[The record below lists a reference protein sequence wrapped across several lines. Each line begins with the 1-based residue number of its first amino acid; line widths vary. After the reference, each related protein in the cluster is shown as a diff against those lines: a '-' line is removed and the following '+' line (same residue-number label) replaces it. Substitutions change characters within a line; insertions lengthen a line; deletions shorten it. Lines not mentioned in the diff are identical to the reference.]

1 MTGNRDLLNPKY
13 LLSLPTFFAT
23 LVFALLTHL
32 VDTAHNVNGYLFQRI
47 VIVTLIHFFI
57 FFYIWIVNVLVLKR
71 IESSA
76 LLYLVLG
83 TIISA
88 AALRGLLIY
97 SILKALGME
106 NGVGLA
112 FRMQAS
118 ITNIGLAILVATL
131 AVAFS
136 SSHAAS
142 TNRLIA
148 DQRKLRQLRDATIEK
163 INLFDETFK
172 NSIATQLQD
181 SISAF
186 KGAKSEDALKI
197 LRLAIDQVVR
207 PLSEILDK
215 QTRGILESPSQDV
228 AYKIN
233 WKRVFSKS
241 THIDRISEVPIILAL
256 ILFGGS
262 ALVHDF
268 PLRTSLLEIAS
279 VLFLGILLI
288 KISKIFFA
296 RVTKRLKRVP
306 EALFMFLS
314 LYLPGQFLGLE
325 SYFVIKDSQHPG
337 QFIFLI
343 PVFTV
348 LLGLLFAVFNSARR
362 EALEVRVGIEIISAE
377 LNWELARAHELN
389 RQQQRLLSF
398 TLHGQIQAA
407 MEAAFIKLRLA
418 IDSGVDNDSLRS
430 SLAELIESAVTHI
443 YRNFR
448 SPDSLDSVLVK
459 IRDTWNGI
467 AEVTWDIPS
476 EVLKKVAADPI
487 SNTAL
492 IDLITEMSFNA
503 VKHGKA
509 SSIKIACQ
517 EVDYRILELSVSN
530 DGNALEP
537 SERRGL
543 GSKLLDE
550 STTYW
555 NRFTEQAKTVTIAH
569 IPIVSGKTGGD
580 EEI

>member
-377 LNWELARAHELN
+377 LNWELARARELN

-443 YRNFR
+443 YRNFK

>member
-57 FFYIWIVNVLVLKR
+57 FFYIWILNVLVLKR

-172 NSIATQLQD
+172 NSIATQIQD

-377 LNWELARAHELN
+377 LNWELARARELN

-443 YRNFR
+443 YRNFK

>member
-1 MTGNRDLLNPKY
+1 MW
-13 LLSLPTFFAT
+13 
-23 LVFALLTHL
+23 V
-32 VDTAHNVNGYLFQRI
+32 VNA
-47 VIVTLIHFFI
+47 
-57 FFYIWIVNVLVLKR
+57 LVLKR
-71 IESSA
+71 IRGAA

-83 TIISA
+83 TVISA
-88 AALRGLLIY
+88 GALRGFLMY
-97 SILKALGME
+97 SILKAFGLE

-148 DQRKLRQLRDATIEK
+148 DQRKLRQLRDVTIEK
-163 INLFDETFK
+163 INLFDETFRD
-172 NSIATQLQD
+172 SIAAQLQD

-186 KGAKSEDALKI
+186 KGAKSEDALKL

-207 PLSEILDK
+207 PLSEIVDK

-233 WKRVFSKS
+233 WKRVFTKS
-241 THIDRISEVPIILAL
+241 AHLDQISEVSIILAL

-268 PLRTSLLEIAS
+268 PLHTSLLEIAS

-288 KISKIFFA
+288 NVSKRFFA
-296 RVTKRLKRVP
+296 RVSKKFKRVP
-306 EALFMFLS
+306 EALFIFLS

-325 SYFVIKDSQHPG
+325 SYFVIKDSQHPR

-362 EALEVRVGIEIISAE
+362 EAREVRIGIEIISAE
-377 LNWELARAHELN
+377 LNWELARARELN

-407 MEAAFIKLRLA
+407 MEAAFIKLQQA
-418 IDSGVDNDSLRS
+418 INSGLDNDSLRS
-430 SLAELIESAVTHI
+430 SLADLIESAVTHI
-443 YRNFR
+443 YRNFKR
-448 SPDSLDSVLVK
+448 PDSLDSVLVK

-467 AEVTWDIPS
+467 AEVTWDLPS
-476 EVLKKVAADPI
+476 ELLKKIAADPI
-487 SNTAL
+487 STTAL

-503 VKHGKA
+503 VKHGEA

-517 EVDYRILELSVSN
+517 EVDPRILELIVSN
-530 DGNALEP
+530 DGNVLEP

-543 GSKLLDE
+543 GSQLLDE
-550 STTYW
+550 STIDW
-555 NRFTEQAKTVTIAH
+555 NRFTAQAKTVTVAR
-569 IPIVSGKTGGD
+569 IPIVSGKIGGD
-580 EEI
+580 ERI

>member
-377 LNWELARAHELN
+377 LNWELARARELN

-443 YRNFR
+443 YRNFK

-476 EVLKKVAADPI
+476 EVTKKIAADPI
-487 SNTAL
+487 STTAL

-509 SSIKIACQ
+509 SSIEILCQ
-517 EVDYRILELSVSN
+517 EVDSRILELIVSN
-530 DGNALEP
+530 DGNVLEP

-543 GSKLLDE
+543 GSKLLEE
-550 STTYW
+550 STIDW
-555 NRFTEQAKTVTIAH
+555 NRFTEEAKTVTIAR

>member
-13 LLSLPTFFAT
+13 LLSLPTFFTT

-32 VDTAHNVNGYLFQRI
+32 VDTAHNVNGHFLERI
-47 VIVTLIHFFI
+47 VIVTFIHFFI
-57 FFYIWIVNVLVLKR
+57 FFYMWVVSALVLKR
-71 IESSA
+71 TKGTA

-377 LNWELARAHELN
+377 LNWELARARELN

-443 YRNFR
+443 YRNFK

-467 AEVTWDIPS
+467 AELTWDIPS

>member
-1 MTGNRDLLNPKY
+1 MTGHRDLLNPKY

-88 AALRGLLIY
+88 ATLRGLLIY

-296 RVTKRLKRVP
+296 RVTKILKRVP

-377 LNWELARAHELN
+377 LNWELARARELN

-443 YRNFR
+443 YRNFK

>member
-57 FFYIWIVNVLVLKR
+57 FFYMWVVNVLVLKR
-71 IESSA
+71 VERSA

-88 AALRGLLIY
+88 TALRGLLIY
-97 SILKALGME
+97 SILKALGIE

-172 NSIATQLQD
+172 DSIAAQLQD

-186 KGAKSEDALKI
+186 KGAKSEDALKL

-377 LNWELARAHELN
+377 LNWELARARELN

-443 YRNFR
+443 YRNFK

-509 SSIKIACQ
+509 SSIEILCQ

-543 GSKLLDE
+543 GSKLLEE
-550 STTYW
+550 STIDW
-555 NRFTEQAKTVTIAH
+555 NRFTEEAKTVTIAR

>member
-57 FFYIWIVNVLVLKR
+57 FFYIWILNVLVLKR

-163 INLFDETFK
+163 INLFDESFK

-377 LNWELARAHELN
+377 LNWELARARELN

-443 YRNFR
+443 YRNFK

-467 AEVTWDIPS
+467 AELTWDIPS

>member
-1 MTGNRDLLNPKY
+1 MTGHRDLLNPKY

>member
-233 WKRVFSKS
+233 WKSVFSKS

-377 LNWELARAHELN
+377 LNWELARARELN

-443 YRNFR
+443 YRNFK

-467 AEVTWDIPS
+467 AEVTWDISS

-509 SSIKIACQ
+509 SSIEIRCQ
-517 EVDYRILELSVSN
+517 EVDSRILELIVSN
-530 DGNALEP
+530 DGNVLEP

-543 GSKLLDE
+543 GSKLLEE
-550 STTYW
+550 STIDW
-555 NRFTEQAKTVTIAH
+555 NRFTEEAKTVTKAR

>member
-1 MTGNRDLLNPKY
+1 MTGHRDLLNPKY

-377 LNWELARAHELN
+377 LNWELARARELN

>member
-32 VDTAHNVNGYLFQRI
+32 VDTAHNVNGYLFERI

-57 FFYIWIVNVLVLKR
+57 FFFIWIVNVLVLKR

-377 LNWELARAHELN
+377 LNWELARARELN

-443 YRNFR
+443 YRNFK

-467 AEVTWDIPS
+467 AELTWDIPS

-550 STTYW
+550 STIDW
-555 NRFTEQAKTVTIAH
+555 NRFTEEAKTVTIAH

>member
-1 MTGNRDLLNPKY
+1 MIGNRDLLNPKY
-13 LLSLPTFFAT
+13 LLSLPTFFTT

-32 VDTAHNVNGYLFQRI
+32 VDTAHNVKGHLLQRI
-47 VIVTLIHFFI
+47 VIVTLLHLFTFL
-57 FFYIWIVNVLVLKR
+57 YMWVVNALVLKR
-71 IESSA
+71 IRGAA

-83 TIISA
+83 TVISA
-88 AALRGLLIY
+88 GALRGFLMY
-97 SILKALGME
+97 SILKAFGLE

-172 NSIATQLQD
+172 DSIAAQLQD
-181 SISAF
+181 SIAAF
-186 KGAKSEDALKI
+186 KGAKSEDALKL

-215 QTRGILESPSQDV
+215 QTRGFLESPSQDM

-233 WKRVFSKS
+233 WKSVFSKS
-241 THIDRISEVPIILAL
+241 AQLEKISEVPIILAL

-268 PLRTSLLEIAS
+268 PLHTSLLEIAS

-288 KISKIFFA
+288 NLSKRFFA
-296 RVTKRLKRVP
+296 RVSRKFKRVP
-306 EALFMFLS
+306 DALFIFLS
-314 LYLPGQFLGLE
+314 LYLPGQFLGIE
-325 SYFVIKDSQHPG
+325 SYFVIKDSQNPR

-362 EALEVRVGIEIISAE
+362 EAREVRIGIEINSAE
-377 LNWELARAHELN
+377 LNWELARARELN

-407 MEAAFIKLRLA
+407 MEAAFIRLRQA

-448 SPDSLDSVLVK
+448 SPESLDSVLVK

-467 AEVTWDIPS
+467 AEVTWNIPS
-476 EVLKKVAADPI
+476 EVTKKIAADPI
-487 SNTAL
+487 STTAL

-509 SSIKIACQ
+509 SSIEILCQ
-517 EVDYRILELSVSN
+517 EVDSRILELIVSN

-555 NRFTEQAKTVTIAH
+555 NRFTEEAKTVTIAR
-569 IPIVSGKTGGD
+569 IPIVSGKTSGD
-580 EEI
+580 ERI

>member
-296 RVTKRLKRVP
+296 RVSKKFKRVP
-306 EALFMFLS
+306 EALFIFLS

-377 LNWELARAHELN
+377 LNWELARARELN

-443 YRNFR
+443 YRNFK

-509 SSIKIACQ
+509 SSIEIRCQ
-517 EVDYRILELSVSN
+517 EVDSRILELIVSN
-530 DGNALEP
+530 DGNVLEP

-543 GSKLLDE
+543 GSKLLEE
-550 STTYW
+550 STIDW
-555 NRFTEQAKTVTIAH
+555 NRFTEEAKTVTIAR

>member
-377 LNWELARAHELN
+377 LNWELARARELN

-443 YRNFR
+443 YRNFK

-509 SSIKIACQ
+509 SSIEIRCQ
-517 EVDYRILELSVSN
+517 EVDSRILELIVSN
-530 DGNALEP
+530 DGNVLEP

-543 GSKLLDE
+543 GSKLLEE
-550 STTYW
+550 STIDW
-555 NRFTEQAKTVTIAH
+555 NRFTEEAKTVTIAR

>member
-288 KISKIFFA
+288 NLSKRFFA
-296 RVTKRLKRVP
+296 RVSRKFKRVP
-306 EALFMFLS
+306 DALFIFLS

-377 LNWELARAHELN
+377 LNWELARARELN

-443 YRNFR
+443 YRNFK

-467 AEVTWDIPS
+467 AEVTWDLPS
-476 EVLKKVAADPI
+476 ELLKKIAADPI

-503 VKHGKA
+503 VKHGQA

-517 EVDYRILELSVSN
+517 EVDPRILELIVSN
-530 DGNALEP
+530 DGNVLEP

-543 GSKLLDE
+543 GSQLLDE
-550 STTYW
+550 STIDW
-555 NRFTEQAKTVTIAH
+555 NRFTEEAKTVTIAR

>member
-32 VDTAHNVNGYLFQRI
+32 VDTAHNVNGHFLERI
-47 VIVTLIHFFI
+47 VIVTFIHFFI
-57 FFYIWIVNVLVLKR
+57 FFYMWVVSALVLKR
-71 IESSA
+71 TKGTA

-83 TIISA
+83 IIISA

-142 TNRLIA
+142 TNQLIS
-148 DQRKLRQLRDATIEK
+148 DQRRLRQLRDATIEE

-172 NSIATQLQD
+172 DSIAAQLQD
-181 SISAF
+181 SISVF
-186 KGAKSEDALKI
+186 EGANSEDALKS
-197 LRLAIDQVVR
+197 LRFAIDQVVR
-207 PLSEILDK
+207 PLSEMLDK

-233 WKRVFSKS
+233 WKKVFSKS
-241 THIDRISEVPIILAL
+241 AHLDQISEVPIILAL

-268 PLRTSLLEIAS
+268 PLHTSLLEIAS
-279 VLFLGILLI
+279 VLFLGLLLI
-288 KISKIFFA
+288 RVTKIFFA
-296 RVTKRLKRVP
+296 RVSKRLKRVP

-325 SYFVIKDSQHPG
+325 SYFVIKHSQHPM
-337 QFIFLI
+337 QFVFLI

-362 EALEVRVGIEIISAE
+362 EAREVRVGIELISAE
-377 LNWELARAHELN
+377 LNWELARARELN
-389 RQQQRLLSF
+389 RQQLRLLSF

-407 MEAAFIKLRLA
+407 MEAAFIKLQQA
-418 IDSGVDNDSLRS
+418 INSGVDNNSLRS

-443 YRNFR
+443 YRNFK

-476 EVLKKVAADPI
+476 EVLKRIATDPI

-492 IDLITEMSFNA
+492 IDLITELSFNA

-517 EVDYRILELSVSN
+517 EVDNRILELSVSN
-530 DGNALEP
+530 DGNVLELTD
-537 SERRGL
+537 RRGL
-543 GSKLLDE
+543 GTKLLDE
-550 STTYW
+550 STIYW
-555 NRFTEQAKTVTIAH
+555 NRFAEQANTVTIAR
-569 IPIVSGKTGGD
+569 IPIVSGKTCGD

>member
-1 MTGNRDLLNPKY
+1 M
-13 LLSLPTFFAT
+13 
-23 LVFALLTHL
+23 
-32 VDTAHNVNGYLFQRI
+32 
-47 VIVTLIHFFI
+47 
-57 FFYIWIVNVLVLKR
+57 LKR
-71 IESSA
+71 IRGAA

-83 TIISA
+83 TVISA
-88 AALRGLLIY
+88 GALRGFLMY
-97 SILKALGME
+97 SILKALGIE

-148 DQRKLRQLRDATIEK
+148 DQRKLRQLRDVTIEK
-163 INLFDETFK
+163 INLFDEAFK
-172 NSIATQLQD
+172 DSIAAQLQD

-186 KGAKSEDALKI
+186 KGAKSEDALKL

-207 PLSEILDK
+207 PLSEIVDK

-233 WKRVFSKS
+233 WKRVFTKS
-241 THIDRISEVPIILAL
+241 AHLDQIPEVSIILAL

-268 PLRTSLLEIAS
+268 PLHTSLLEIAS

-288 KISKIFFA
+288 NVSKRFFA
-296 RVTKRLKRVP
+296 RVSKKFKRVP

-325 SYFVIKDSQHPG
+325 SYFVIKDSQHPR

-362 EALEVRVGIEIISAE
+362 EAREVRIGIEIISAE
-377 LNWELARAHELN
+377 LNWELARARELN

-407 MEAAFIKLRLA
+407 MEAAFIRLRQA

-448 SPDSLDSVLVK
+448 SPESLDSVLVK

-467 AEVTWDIPS
+467 AEVTWNIPS
-476 EVLKKVAADPI
+476 EVTKKIAADPI
-487 SNTAL
+487 STTAL

-503 VKHGKA
+503 VKHGEA
-509 SSIKIACQ
+509 SSIEIACR
-517 EVDYRILELSVSN
+517 EVDSRILELIVSN
-530 DGNALEP
+530 DGNVLEP

-543 GSKLLDE
+543 GSKLLEE
-550 STTYW
+550 STIDW
-555 NRFTEQAKTVTIAH
+555 NRFTEEAKTVTIAR

-580 EEI
+580 ERI

>member
-1 MTGNRDLLNPKY
+1 MTGYRDLLNPKY

-32 VDTAHNVNGYLFQRI
+32 VDTAHNVNGHFLERF

-57 FFYIWIVNVLVLKR
+57 FFYMWVVNVLVLKR
-71 IESSA
+71 VERSA

-97 SILKALGME
+97 CILKALGIE

-142 TNRLIA
+142 TNRLIT

-377 LNWELARAHELN
+377 LNWELARARELN

-443 YRNFR
+443 YRNFK

-467 AEVTWDIPS
+467 AELTWDIPS

>member
-57 FFYIWIVNVLVLKR
+57 FFYMWVVNVLVLKR
-71 IESSA
+71 VERSA

-88 AALRGLLIY
+88 TALRGLLIY
-97 SILKALGME
+97 SILKALGIE

-314 LYLPGQFLGLE
+314 LYLPGQFVGLE

-377 LNWELARAHELN
+377 LNWELARARELN

-443 YRNFR
+443 YRNFK

-467 AEVTWDIPS
+467 AEVTWDMPS

-509 SSIKIACQ
+509 SSIEIRCQ
-517 EVDYRILELSVSN
+517 EVDSRILELIVSN
-530 DGNALEP
+530 DGNVLEP

-543 GSKLLDE
+543 GSKLLEE
-550 STTYW
+550 STIDW
-555 NRFTEQAKTVTIAH
+555 NRFTEEAKTVTIAR

>member
-1 MTGNRDLLNPKY
+1 MTGYRDLLNPKY

-32 VDTAHNVNGYLFQRI
+32 VDTAHNVNGHFLERF
-47 VIVTLIHFFI
+47 VIVTFIHFFI
-57 FFYIWIVNVLVLKR
+57 FFYMWVVNVLVLKR
-71 IESSA
+71 VERSA

-97 SILKALGME
+97 SILKALGIE

-377 LNWELARAHELN
+377 LNWELARARELN

-443 YRNFR
+443 YRNFK